1 MGAAL
6 EQAEK
11 VAAYKGLKM
20 KDALHLRLLTEEM
33 MGLMRSITGE
43 REGIFWIEDEDGEYR
58 LHLQVR
64 TLLNSE
70 EREQLLA
77 VSSSGKNESAKG
89 IMGRIRDFFDWGSDE
104 DLATYTSPLLLPDA
118 FEYTSSPALD
128 WEWSM
133 ARYENALS
141 SRLERALPLQ
151 RHDFVFRFVKGRF
164 ETRQEAVAAGQAVGL
179 EIDRPVYAVILCS
192 GSAGNDHPF
201 DLSLPPFSRLSGY
214 SGAGVEL
221 VALKANLYLV
231 FSDDPKVLTGMAETL
246 RCECAAGGERCI
258 TSISALH
265 TDFTEAPS
273 AYLEAAAAYE
283 NRFVMG
289 SQKVLCYGDI
299 SPDLEEI
306 LPQARKITT
315 SISQAATC
323 CIS

>member
-1 MGAAL
+1 MKTDKITVSSQGARMGAAL

-70 EREQLLA
+70 ER
-77 VSSSGKNESAKG
+77 NESAKG

-141 SRLERALPLQ
+141 SRLELDAKDVR
-151 RHDFVFRFVKGRF
+151 
-164 ETRQEAVAAGQAVGL
+164 EAWDELEKSVVSHVADDIKVS
-179 EIDRPVYAVILCS
+179 IRS
-192 GSAGNDHPF
+192 GT
-201 DLSLPPFSRLSGY
+201 
-214 SGAGVEL
+214 VEMIIIKKL
-221 VALKANLYLV
+221 A
-231 FSDDPKVLTGMAETL
+231 
-246 RCECAAGGERCI
+246 
-258 TSISALH
+258 
-265 TDFTEAPS
+265 
-273 AYLEAAAAYE
+273 
-283 NRFVMG
+283 
-289 SQKVLCYGDI
+289 
-299 SPDLEEI
+299 
-306 LPQARKITT
+306 
-315 SISQAATC
+315 
-323 CIS
+323 